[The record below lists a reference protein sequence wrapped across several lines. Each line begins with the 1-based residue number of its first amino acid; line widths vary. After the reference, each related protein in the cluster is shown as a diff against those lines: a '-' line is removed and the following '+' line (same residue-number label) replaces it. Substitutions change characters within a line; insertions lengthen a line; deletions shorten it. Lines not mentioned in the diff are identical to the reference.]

1 MPIGVI
7 INALVVVIGGIVGA
21 LAGDKISESFKENLN
36 TVFGACAMAM
46 GISSVV
52 LMENMPAVVF
62 SVIVG
67 TSIGLAIQ
75 LGQRID
81 RAGLM
86 MQKGISRALSGLQ
99 RAGKEQQEPA
109 GKINAA
115 GQTDTADNTKA
126 TVIADTMNPADTVNL
141 TDTVGSTN
149 NNSAVLVTAL
159 VLFCASGTGIYGSIV
174 AGMTGDHSILL
185 AKSILDFATALIF
198 ACTLG
203 IVVSLIAVPQFLI
216 FMALYLLAGAIY
228 PLCTPAMINDFKA
241 CGGILLLATG
251 FRMIRVKEF
260 PVADMIPAMVLALP
274 VSYFWVS
281 VIIPLL
287 A

>member
-7 INALVVVIGGIVGA
+7 TNALVVAVGGIVGA
-21 LAGDKISESFKENLN
+21 LAGDKISNAFKENLN
-36 TVFGACAMAM
+36 MVFGACAMAM
-46 GISSVV
+46 DISSIV

-67 TSIGLAIQ
+67 TSIGLAMH

-81 RAGLM
+81 RVGLM

-99 RAGKEQQEPA
+99 RAGKEQQELA
-109 GKINAA
+109 GKISAA
-115 GQTDTADNTKA
+115 GSAD
-126 TVIADTMNPADTVNL
+126 
-141 TDTVGSTN
+141 
-149 NNSAVLVTAL
+149 NSAVLVTAL

-198 ACTLG
+198 ACSLG

-216 FMALYLLAGAIY
+216 FMALYLLAGMIY

-241 CGGILLLATG
+241 SGGILLLATG
-251 FRMIRVKEF
+251 FRMIKVKEF
-260 PVADMIPAMVLALP
+260 PVADMIPAMVLAMP
-274 VSYFWVS
+274 VSYLWTNY
-281 VIIPLL
+281 ILPLMG
-287 A
+287 

>member
-7 INALVVVIGGIVGA
+7 TNALVVAVGGIVGA
-21 LAGDKISESFKENLN
+21 LAGDKISNAFKENLN

-46 GISSVV
+46 GISSIV

-62 SVIVG
+62 AVIVG
-67 TSIGLAIQ
+67 TSIGLAMH

-86 MQKGISRALSGLQ
+86 MQKGIGRALSGLQ
-99 RAGKEQQEPA
+99 RAGKEQQELA
-109 GKINAA
+109 GKTSAA
-115 GQTDTADNTKA
+115 GQTDAVGKKDSADSTGTVGQTDTAD
-126 TVIADTMNPADTVNL
+126 
-141 TDTVGSTN
+141 
-149 NNSAVLVTAL
+149 NSAVLVTAL

-174 AGMTGDHSILL
+174 AGMTGDHSVLL

-198 ACTLG
+198 ACSLG

-216 FMALYLLAGAIY
+216 FMALYLLAGMIY

-241 CGGILLLATG
+241 SGGILLLATG
-251 FRMIRVKEF
+251 FRMIKVKEF
-260 PVADMIPAMVLALP
+260 PVADMIPAMVLAMP
-274 VSYFWVS
+274 VSYLWTNY
-281 VIIPLL
+281 IMPLMG
-287 A
+287 

>member
-7 INALVVVIGGIVGA
+7 TNALVVAVGGIVGA
-21 LAGDKISESFKENLN
+21 LAGDKISNAFKENLN

-46 GISSVV
+46 GISSIV

-67 TSIGLAIQ
+67 TSIGLAMH

-86 MQKGISRALSGLQ
+86 MQKGIGRALSGLQ
-99 RAGKEQQEPA
+99 RAGKEQQELA
-109 GKINAA
+109 GKISAA
-115 GQTDTADNTKA
+115 GQTDAVGKKDSADSTG
-126 TVIADTMNPADTVNL
+126 
-141 TDTVGSTN
+141 TVGRTGTSD
-149 NNSAVLVTAL
+149 NSAVLVTAL

-198 ACTLG
+198 ACSLG

-216 FMALYLLAGAIY
+216 FMALYLLAGMIY
-228 PLCTPAMINDFKA
+228 PLCTPGMINDFKA

-251 FRMIRVKEF
+251 FRMIKVKEF

-274 VSYFWVS
+274 VSYLW
-281 VIIPLL
+281 INYIMPLMG
-287 A
+287 

>member
-7 INALVVVIGGIVGA
+7 TNALVVAVGGIVGA
-21 LAGDKISESFKENLN
+21 LAGDKISNAFKENLN
-36 TVFGACAMAM
+36 MVFGACAMAM
-46 GISSVV
+46 GISSIV

-67 TSIGLAIQ
+67 TSIGLAMH

-86 MQKGISRALSGLQ
+86 MQRGISRALSGLQ
-99 RAGKEQQEPA
+99 RAGKEQQEP
-109 GKINAA
+109 
-115 GQTDTADNTKA
+115 T
-126 TVIADTMNPADTVNL
+126 
-141 TDTVGSTN
+141 GSTN

-260 PVADMIPAMVLALP
+260 PVADMIPAMVLVLP

>member
-1 MPIGVI
+1 M
-7 INALVVVIGGIVGA
+7 
-21 LAGDKISESFKENLN
+21 
-36 TVFGACAMAM
+36 
-46 GISSVV
+46 
-52 LMENMPAVVF
+52 
-62 SVIVG
+62 
-67 TSIGLAIQ
+67 
-75 LGQRID
+75 
-81 RAGLM
+81 
-86 MQKGISRALSGLQ
+86 
-99 RAGKEQQEPA
+99 
-109 GKINAA
+109 
-115 GQTDTADNTKA
+115 
-126 TVIADTMNPADTVNL
+126 
-141 TDTVGSTN
+141 
-149 NNSAVLVTAL
+149 
-159 VLFCASGTGIYGSIV
+159 
-174 AGMTGDHSILL
+174 
-185 AKSILDFATALIF
+185 
-198 ACTLG
+198 G

>member
-7 INALVVVIGGIVGA
+7 TNALVVAVGGIVGA
-21 LAGDKISESFKENLN
+21 LAGDKISNAFKDNLN

-46 GISSVV
+46 GISSIV

-67 TSIGLAIQ
+67 TSIGLAMH

-86 MQKGISRALSGLQ
+86 MQKGISRALSGPQ
-99 RAGKEQQEPA
+99 RAGKEQQELA

-115 GQTDTADNTKA
+115 GQTDAVDKKDSADSTGTVGQTDTAGTAD
-126 TVIADTMNPADTVNL
+126 
-141 TDTVGSTN
+141 
-149 NNSAVLVTAL
+149 NSAVLVTAL

-241 CGGILLLATG
+241 SGGILLLATG
-251 FRMIRVKEF
+251 FRMIKVKEF
-260 PVADMIPAMVLALP
+260 PVADMIPAMALAMP
-274 VSYFWVS
+274 VSYLWTTYFM
-281 VIIPLL
+281 PLMG
-287 A
+287 

>member
-7 INALVVVIGGIVGA
+7 TNALVVAVGGIVGA
-21 LAGDKISESFKENLN
+21 LAGDKISNAFKENLN
-36 TVFGACAMAM
+36 MVFGACAMAM
-46 GISSVV
+46 DISSIV

-67 TSIGLAIQ
+67 TSIGLAMH

-81 RAGLM
+81 RVGLM

-99 RAGKEQQEPA
+99 RSGKGQQEPA
-109 GKINAA
+109 G
-115 GQTDTADNTKA
+115 
-126 TVIADTMNPADTVNL
+126 
-141 TDTVGSTN
+141 STN
-149 NNSAVLVTAL
+149 NISAVLVTAL

-198 ACTLG
+198 ACSLG

-216 FMALYLLAGAIY
+216 FMALYLLAGMIY

-241 CGGILLLATG
+241 SGGILLLATG
-251 FRMIRVKEF
+251 FRMIKVKEF
-260 PVADMIPAMVLALP
+260 PVADMIPTMALAMP
-274 VSYFWVS
+274 VSYLWTNY
-281 VIIPLL
+281 IMPLMG
-287 A
+287 

>member
-7 INALVVVIGGIVGA
+7 TNALVVVIGGIVGA
-21 LAGDKISESFKENLN
+21 LAGDKISQSFKDNLN

-46 GISSVV
+46 GISSIV

-67 TSIGLAIQ
+67 TSIGLAMH
-75 LGQRID
+75 LGEWIN
-81 RAGLM
+81 RASLM
-86 MQKGISRALSGLQ
+86 MQKGISRVLGGARKTSADRPGYADGTGSAEKPEEAD
-99 RAGKEQQEPA
+99 RISSTDKTGKMDAAGKA
-109 GKINAA
+109 G
-115 GQTDTADNTKA
+115 DN
-126 TVIADTMNPADTVNL
+126 
-141 TDTVGSTN
+141 G
-149 NNSAVLVTAL
+149 AVLVTAL
-159 VLFCASGTGIYGSIV
+159 VLFCASGTGIYGAIV

-203 IVVSLIAVPQFLI
+203 IVVSLIALPQFLI
-216 FMALYLLAGAIY
+216 FMALYLLAGMIY
-228 PLCTPAMINDFKA
+228 LLCTPAMINDFKA

-260 PVADMIPAMVLALP
+260 PVADMIPAMALAMP
-274 VSYFWVS
+274 VSYLWTNYVMPFMG
-281 VIIPLL
+281 
-287 A
+287 

>member
-7 INALVVVIGGIVGA
+7 TNALVVAVGGIVGA
-21 LAGDKISESFKENLN
+21 LAGDKISNAFKENLN
-36 TVFGACAMAM
+36 MVFGACAMAM
-46 GISSVV
+46 DISSIV

-67 TSIGLAIQ
+67 TSIGLAMH

-81 RAGLM
+81 RVGLM

-99 RAGKEQQEPA
+99 RAGKGQQEPA
-109 GKINAA
+109 G
-115 GQTDTADNTKA
+115 
-126 TVIADTMNPADTVNL
+126 
-141 TDTVGSTN
+141 STN
-149 NNSAVLVTAL
+149 NISAVLVTAL

-198 ACTLG
+198 ACSLG

-216 FMALYLLAGAIY
+216 FMALYLLAGMIY

-241 CGGILLLATG
+241 SGGILLLATG
-251 FRMIRVKEF
+251 FRMIKVKEF
-260 PVADMIPAMVLALP
+260 PVADMIPTMALAMP
-274 VSYFWVS
+274 VSYLWTNY
-281 VIIPLL
+281 IMPLMG
-287 A
+287 

>member
-7 INALVVVIGGIVGA
+7 TNALVVAVGGIVGA
-21 LAGDKISESFKENLN
+21 LAGDKISNAFKENLN

-46 GISSVV
+46 GISSIV

-67 TSIGLAIQ
+67 TSIGLAMH

-86 MQKGISRALSGLQ
+86 MQKGIGRALSGLQ
-99 RAGKEQQEPA
+99 RAGKEQQELA
-109 GKINAA
+109 GKISAA
-115 GQTDTADNTKA
+115 GQTDAVGKKDSADSTGTVGRTGTAD
-126 TVIADTMNPADTVNL
+126 
-141 TDTVGSTN
+141 
-149 NNSAVLVTAL
+149 NSAVLVTAL

-198 ACTLG
+198 ACSLG

-216 FMALYLLAGAIY
+216 FMALYLLAGMIY
-228 PLCTPAMINDFKA
+228 PLCTPGMINDFKA

-251 FRMIRVKEF
+251 FRMIKVKEF
-260 PVADMIPAMVLALP
+260 PVADMIPAMVLALQ
-274 VSYFWVS
+274 VSYLW
-281 VIIPLL
+281 INYIMPLMG
-287 A
+287 

>member
-1 MPIGVI
+1 MH
-7 INALVVVIGGIVGA
+7 
-21 LAGDKISESFKENLN
+21 
-36 TVFGACAMAM
+36 
-46 GISSVV
+46 
-52 LMENMPAVVF
+52 
-62 SVIVG
+62 
-67 TSIGLAIQ
+67 

-86 MQKGISRALSGLQ
+86 MQKGIGRALSGLQ
-99 RAGKEQQEPA
+99 RTGKGQQEP
-109 GKINAA
+109 
-115 GQTDTADNTKA
+115 T
-126 TVIADTMNPADTVNL
+126 
-141 TDTVGSTN
+141 GSTN

-241 CGGILLLATG
+241 SGGILLLATG
-251 FRMIRVKEF
+251 FRMIKVKEF
-260 PVADMIPAMVLALP
+260 PVADMIPAMALAMP
-274 VSYFWVS
+274 VSYLWTTYFM
-281 VIIPLL
+281 PLMG
-287 A
+287 

>member
-7 INALVVVIGGIVGA
+7 TNALVVAVGGIVGA
-21 LAGDKISESFKENLN
+21 LAGDKISNAFKENLN

-46 GISSVV
+46 GISSIV

-67 TSIGLAIQ
+67 TSIGLAMH

-86 MQKGISRALSGLQ
+86 MQKGIGRALSGLQ
-99 RAGKEQQEPA
+99 RAGKEQQELA
-109 GKINAA
+109 GKISAA
-115 GQTDTADNTKA
+115 GQTDAVGKKDSADSTGTVGRTGTAD
-126 TVIADTMNPADTVNL
+126 
-141 TDTVGSTN
+141 
-149 NNSAVLVTAL
+149 NSAVLVTAL

-198 ACTLG
+198 ACSLG
-203 IVVSLIAVPQFLI
+203 IVVSLIAVPQFRI
-216 FMALYLLAGAIY
+216 FMALYRLAGMIY
-228 PLCTPAMINDFKA
+228 PLCTPGMINDFKA

-251 FRMIRVKEF
+251 FRMIKVKEF

-274 VSYFWVS
+274 VSYLW
-281 VIIPLL
+281 INYIMPLMG
-287 A
+287 

>member
-7 INALVVVIGGIVGA
+7 TNALVVAIGGIVGA
-21 LAGDKISESFKENLN
+21 LAGDKISNAFKENLN
-36 TVFGACAMAM
+36 MVFGACAMAM
-46 GISSVV
+46 GISSIV

-67 TSIGLAIQ
+67 TSIGLAMH
-75 LGQRID
+75 LGRRID

-86 MQKGISRALSGLQ
+86 MQKGIGRALSGLQ
-99 RAGKEQQEPA
+99 RVGKEQQEPA

-115 GQTDTADNTKA
+115 DQTDAVGKKNSANSTDTVGQTDTAGTA
-126 TVIADTMNPADTVNL
+126 
-141 TDTVGSTN
+141 

-241 CGGILLLATG
+241 SGGILLLATG
-251 FRMIRVKEF
+251 FRMIKVKEF
-260 PVADMIPAMVLALP
+260 PVADMIPAMALAMP
-274 VSYFWVS
+274 ASYLWTTYFM
-281 VIIPLL
+281 PLMG
-287 A
+287 